1 MLVPQVMQLIMHH
14 LRISS
19 LLTSLLYATG
29 ILASQDPNDVSVL
42 IKEAARANNES
53 LLWGPYK
60 PNLYFGVRP
69 RIANSLA
76 AGLMWAKVDDFATVQ
91 QSMLCLP
98 SSSNCAC
105 MHNC

>member
-1 MLVPQVMQLIMHH
+1 MH
-14 LRISS
+14 LRISV
-19 LLTSLLYATG
+19 LLASLLYAIG
-29 ILASQDPNDVSVL
+29 ILASQDPNDVSIL

-69 RIANSLA
+69 RVANSLA

-91 QSMLCLP
+91 QSMSASLGWY
-98 SSSNCAC
+98 CASQLLILLYRL
-105 MHNC
+105 

>member
-1 MLVPQVMQLIMHH
+1 MH
-14 LRISS
+14 LRITT

-29 ILASQDPNDVSVL
+29 TLATQDPNDVSVL

-76 AGLMWAKVDDFATVQ
+76 AGLMWAKVDNFATAQ
-91 QSMLCLP
+91 GSMLLVL
-98 SSSNCAC
+98 SSSPDLKAQSLPRVRSA
-105 MHNC
+105 HVY